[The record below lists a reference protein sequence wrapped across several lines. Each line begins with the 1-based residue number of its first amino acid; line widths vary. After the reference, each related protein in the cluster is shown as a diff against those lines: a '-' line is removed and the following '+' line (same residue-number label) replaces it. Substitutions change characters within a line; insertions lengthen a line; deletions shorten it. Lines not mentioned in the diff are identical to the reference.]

1 MKIII
6 ISSILTFEDLFNMR
20 TFNQLPLSHWALIL
34 CGEESDTRFLVFS
47 NFETE
52 SYYFPCEKQV
62 CTIEADINILKSD
75 SFAVSY

>member
-52 SYYFPCEKQV
+52 SFYFPFEKQV
-62 CTIEADINILKSD
+62 CTIEADIQT
-75 SFAVSY
+75 Y

>member
-20 TFNQLPLSHWALIL
+20 TFNQLPLSRWALIL
-34 CGEESDTRFLVFS
+34 CGGELDTRFLVFS
-47 NFETE
+47 HFETE

-62 CTIEADINILKSD
+62 CTIEADIQT
-75 SFAVSY
+75 Y